1 MTGLLTICALG
12 FMLGVRHAADADHVV
27 AVTTIVSSHRGVR
40 GAALIGVLWGI
51 GHTLTILLVGGAI
64 ILFGWVIP
72 PRVGLSM
79 ELSVGVML
87 LVLGLGNIAA
97 VLRRIRA
104 GAIDTARGAIAAPP
118 HLHEGS
124 LGRLDRTLGSR
135 GLYQGLRPLLVG
147 VVHGLAGSAAV
158 ALLVMATIGSSKWSF
173 AYLLIFGVGTIVGMV
188 LITMAIGIPMAT
200 AGERVP
206 RLGQAIHLAA
216 GVLSVG
222 FGLLLAYQ
230 IGWTDGLFT
239 GAARW
244 TPQ

>member
-1 MTGLLTICALG
+1 VTGLLTICALG

-27 AVTTIVSSHRGVR
+27 AVPTIVPSHRGVR

-51 GHTLTILLVGGAI
+51 GHTLTILLVGSAI

-79 ELSVGVML
+79 ELSVGAML
-87 LVLGLGNIAA
+87 LVLGVGNIAA
-97 VLRRIRA
+97 VLRRVRA
-104 GAIDTARGAIAAPP
+104 GAIDTPRGTIAAPP
-118 HLHEGS
+118 HLQEGS

-135 GLYQGLRPLLVG
+135 GLYLGLRPLLVG
-147 VVHGLAGSAAV
+147 VVHGGAGSAAV
-158 ALLVMATIGSSKWSF
+158 ALLVMATIGSSRWSVGCV
-173 AYLLIFGVGTIVGMV
+173 LIFGVGTIVGMV

-200 AGERVP
+200 AGERAP
-206 RLGQAIHLAA
+206 RLRQAIHLAA

-239 GAARW
+239 GAATW